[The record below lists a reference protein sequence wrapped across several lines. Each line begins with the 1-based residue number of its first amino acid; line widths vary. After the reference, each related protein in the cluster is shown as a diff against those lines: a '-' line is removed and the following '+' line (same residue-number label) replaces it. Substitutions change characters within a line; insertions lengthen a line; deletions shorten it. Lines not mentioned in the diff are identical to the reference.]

1 MFAKTKVNPKA
12 PEIHK
17 EDGVLPRASAVVAPV
32 KAFFRVVTSA
42 EARAQFTAFA
52 PKTSVET
59 VSVVEAYGRVL
70 AKALTAPV
78 DLPHFHRTNMD
89 GYAVRAQDTF
99 GASPSIPMYL
109 KLVGAVEMGKEA
121 KRALKKGETM
131 RIATGGMLPPGANSM
146 VMVEYTEEMG
156 DGTVE
161 VQRSV
166 SPWENILRIGEDIK
180 KGAAVFPVGRRL
192 RAHDVGALTGVG
204 ITTVPVHRRPR
215 VALISTGDEIV
226 PPEQKPKPGEVRN
239 INQYSLRAM
248 ISEAGGEPLD
258 LGVVKDDR
266 ATFEKTMAQ
275 ALKKAD
281 VVMISGGSSVGIKDM
296 TVDVL
301 CSFPRSEMFFHGISI
316 APGKPTIFAKAEGK
330 PVMGLPGHPV
340 SALVVFALFGAPL
353 IRLLGGESASMAFS
367 PPHTTRAKLAQNIAS
382 APGREDYVRVVLQRE
397 HGNVLAHPLPGKSG
411 AVFSLVQ
418 ADGMVCIP
426 HDEEG
431 KEAGEEVEVILF

>member
-1 MFAKTKVNPKA
+1 
-12 PEIHK
+12 
-17 EDGVLPRASAVVAPV
+17 
-32 KAFFRVVTSA
+32 
-42 EARAQFTAFA
+42 
-52 PKTSVET
+52 
-59 VSVVEAYGRVL
+59 
-70 AKALTAPV
+70 
-78 DLPHFHRTNMD
+78 
-89 GYAVRAQDTF
+89 
-99 GASPSIPMYL
+99 
-109 KLVGAVEMGKEA
+109 
-121 KRALKKGETM
+121 M

-161 VQRSV
+161 VHRAS
-166 SPWENILRIGEDIK
+166 LLGRISYGLAKISK
-180 KGAAVFPVGRRL
+180 KEPQFSRRTTA

-204 ITTVPVHRRPR
+204 ITTVPVYRRPH

-226 PPEQKPKPGEVRN
+226 PPEQTPKPGEVRN

-266 ATFEKTMAQ
+266 ATFEKAMAQ

-296 TVDVL
+296 TVDVI
-301 CSFPRSEMFFHGISI
+301 CSFSRSEMFFHGISI

-353 IRLLGGESASMAFS
+353 IRLLGGESASTAFA
-367 PPHTTRAKLAQNIAS
+367 PRIRLGATRAKCCLRAWTRRLRARYLGTKEWKCTRPPYLVNLALS
-382 APGREDYVRVVLQRE
+382 
-397 HGNVLAHPLPGKSG
+397 S
-411 AVFSLVQ
+411 SLVK

>member
-1 MFAKTKVNPKA
+1 VP
-12 PEIHK
+12 H
-17 EDGVLPRASAVVAPV
+17 ASAAVAPV
-32 KAFFRVVTSA
+32 KAFFRVVSSA
-42 EARAQFTAFA
+42 EARAQLAAFA

-59 VSVVEAYGRVL
+59 VLVVEACGRVL
-70 AKALTAPV
+70 AKALSAPM

-99 GASPSIPMYL
+99 GASPSLPMYL
-109 KLVGAVEMGKEA
+109 KLVGTVEMGKEV

-131 RIATGGMLPPGANSM
+131 RIATGGMLPPSADSM

-161 VQRSV
+161 VHRSV

-180 KGAAVFPVGRRL
+180 KGAPVFSAGRRL
-192 RAHDVGALTGVG
+192 RAHDLGALTGVG
-204 ITTVPVHRRPR
+204 ITTVPVYHRPT

-226 PPEQKPKPGEVRN
+226 APDQTPKPGQIRN
-239 INQYSLRAM
+239 VNQYSLRAM
-248 ISEAGGEPLD
+248 ITEAGGETLD

-266 ATFEKTMAQ
+266 PAFEKAMTQ
-275 ALKKAD
+275 ALKAAD
-281 VVMISGGSSVGIKDM
+281 VVMVSGGSSVGTKDM
-296 TVDVL
+296 TVDVI
-301 CSFPRSEMFFHGISI
+301 CSFPRSEVFFHGISI
-316 APGKPTIFAKAEGK
+316 APGKPTIFARAAGK

-353 IRLLGGESASMAFS
+353 IRLVGGEPAAAAFA
-367 PPHTTRAKLAQNIAS
+367 PPRSTRARLAQNVAS
-382 APGREDYVRVVLQRE
+382 APGREDYVRVILERQN
-397 HGNVLAHPLPGKSG
+397 GDLLAQPVPGKSG
-411 AVFSLVQ
+411 AVFSLVK

>member
-1 MFAKTKVNPKA
+1 MP
-12 PEIHK
+12 H
-17 EDGVLPRASAVVAPV
+17 ASAAVVPV

-42 EARAQFTAFA
+42 EARAQLAAFA
-52 PKTSVET
+52 PKTGVET
-59 VSVVEAYGRVL
+59 VPVVDAYGCVL
-70 AKALTAPV
+70 AKPLTAPV

-109 KLVGAVEMGKEA
+109 KLVGAVEMGKEV
-121 KRALKKGETM
+121 KRTLKKGETM
-131 RIATGGMLPPGANSM
+131 RIATGGMLPPGADAM

-161 VQRSV
+161 VQRSA

-180 KGAAVFPVGRRL
+180 KGAPIFSSGRRL
-192 RAHDVGALTGVG
+192 RAHDLGALTGVG
-204 ITTVPVHRRPR
+204 ITTVPVYRRPT

-226 PPEQKPKPGEVRN
+226 APDQTPKPGQVRN

-248 ISEAGGEPLD
+248 IAEASGGTLD

-266 ATFEKTMAQ
+266 PAFAKAMAE

-281 VVMISGGSSVGIKDM
+281 LVMISGGSSVGTKDM
-296 TVDVL
+296 TVDVI
-301 CSFPRSEMFFHGISI
+301 CSFPRSEVFFHGISI
-316 APGKPTIFAKAEGK
+316 APGKPTIFAKAASK

-353 IRLLGGESASMAFS
+353 IRLVGGEPAAAAFA
-367 PPHTTRAKLAQNIAS
+367 PLRTTRARLAQNVAS
-382 APGREDYVRVVLQRE
+382 APGREDYVRVILENRN
-397 HGNVLAHPLPGKSG
+397 GILLAQPLPGKSG
-411 AVFSLVQ
+411 AVFSLVK
-418 ADGMVCIP
+418 ANGMVCIP